1 MTYYTN
7 GSVTFSKHVSE
18 EALEELIDNLEGHW
32 YIDESIENTIQ
43 LDYDQTSD
51 LEDDAVEIGG
61 FAEENGLT
69 VDGVI
74 EYGGDYDGYYVFENS
89 AIYESYDKDAY
100 AIHMQNDEDI
110 IRALEKRKRE
120 GTLEDTLRLIKEHF
134 GKELMDIAV
143 K

>member
-1 MTYYTN
+1 MTYYTS
-7 GSVTFSKHVSE
+7 GSITFSKPVSE
-18 EALEELIDNLEGHW
+18 EVIEELIDNLEGSW

-51 LEDDAVEIGG
+51 LEDDAIEIER
-61 FAEENGLT
+61 FALENGLT

>member
-1 MTYYTN
+1 MTYYTS
-7 GSVTFSKHVSE
+7 GSITFSKPVSE
-18 EALEELIDNLEGHW
+18 EVIEELIDNLEGSW

-51 LEDDAVEIGG
+51 LEDDAIEIER
-61 FAEENGLT
+61 FALENGLT

-74 EYGGDYDGYYVFENS
+74 EYEGDYDGYYVFENS
-89 AIYESYDKDAY
+89 EIYESYDKDAY